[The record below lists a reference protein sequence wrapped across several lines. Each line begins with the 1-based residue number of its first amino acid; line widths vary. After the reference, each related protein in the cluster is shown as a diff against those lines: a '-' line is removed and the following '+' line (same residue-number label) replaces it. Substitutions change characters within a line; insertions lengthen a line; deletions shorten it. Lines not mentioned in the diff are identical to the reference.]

1 MKKAIEAK
9 NLSAQLQ
16 YQADGNPPS
25 TLPHT
30 AISNAFPGLEMD
42 FRNIWKRILIG
53 IELHESSN
61 LVVAVD
67 ADAPPEVQE
76 LANGYRLMHINDIE
90 VTMAVKGPLYVG
102 GPSVSLP
109 DTTFGDT
116 RMPLEWSNALAEV
129 VHKFSGRK
137 VQCTFE
143 ALADAKKIVRVP
155 LVVRHFFDM
164 TDVDGEKV
172 RLAVIAKDVA
182 PPGALTQS
190 LCSPWQNDYREC
202 ACFYWAATRPDYVN
216 VEARPDG
223 TSTGNNWMQRNRTQ
237 DTPNVYI
244 VDDWMDPT
252 LVSYVDLFRHWEQSL
267 RFIIGGMDEAPPP
280 RKDDGDEG

>member
-1 MKKAIEAK
+1 MKKPIEAK

-16 YQADGNPPS
+16 HRATGNPPS

-67 ADAPPEVQE
+67 PDAPPEAKD
-76 LANGYRLMHINDIE
+76 LAKGYRLTHINAIS
-90 VTMAVKGPLYVG
+90 VTVPVKGPLYAG
-102 GPSVSLP
+102 GPNVSLP

-116 RMPLEWSNALAEV
+116 RMPLEWSNTLAEV
-129 VHKFSGRK
+129 VHNYSGKK
-137 VQCTFE
+137 VQCSFE
-143 ALADAKKIVRVP
+143 SLEDPKNVIKVSLMVR
-155 LVVRHFFDM
+155 RFFDQ
-164 TDVDGEKV
+164 TDVEGEKLQ
-172 RLAVIAKDVA
+172 LAVIARDIA

-223 TSTGNNWMQRNRTQ
+223 TSTGNNWMQKDRTPE
-237 DTPNVYI
+237 TPNVYV
-244 VDDWMDPT
+244 VDDWMDPS
-252 LVSYVDLFRHWEQSL
+252 LVTYADLFRHWERSL
-267 RFIIGGMDEAPPP
+267 RFIIGGVDESGPPP
-280 RKDDGDEG
+280 KAEET